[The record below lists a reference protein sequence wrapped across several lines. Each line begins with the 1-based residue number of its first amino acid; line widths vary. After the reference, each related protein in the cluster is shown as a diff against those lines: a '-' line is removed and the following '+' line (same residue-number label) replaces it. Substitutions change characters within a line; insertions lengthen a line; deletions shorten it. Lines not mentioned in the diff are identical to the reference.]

1 MRKIYIMKEKE
12 RGKCVLFQN
21 QASLKLT
28 TRLLVRNLS
37 LNNKTNC
44 VHIPCL

>member
-1 MRKIYIMKEKE
+1 MKEKE
-12 RGKCVLFQN
+12 RGKCVLHVFQN